1 MITDLQRDYILMGYS
16 IEEARELAS
25 HEVAAKQKIQK
36 ELEKEKIKEA
46 PVKTVHKYQGLTLT
60 PMPDD
65 LKQQYAAA
73 SKAKRARKCTD
84 HEGREHESIAAMAK
98 FWKLPPDVVR
108 QRLTVLHWSKK
119 KSLTTPVQT
128 DFDYEQYIPEFI
140 HPTYILDPLGRKY
153 RTFQVLCTS
162 WRIKPRTVM
171 RRLAKGWG
179 FYKSL
184 AHGNKYLRVI
194 K

>member
-36 ELEKEKIKEA
+36 ELEKHEIK
-46 PVKTVHKYQGLTLT
+46 
-60 PMPDD
+60 
-65 LKQQYAAA
+65 AA

-84 HEGREHESIAAMAK
+84 HEGREHESVAAMAK
-98 FWKLPPDVVR
+98 FWKLPPEVVR

-140 HPTYILDPLGRKY
+140 HSHYILDPLGRKY

-184 AHGNKYLRVI
+184 SYGNKYLRVI